1 MPGRALTPLAVAVI
15 TVIAGCGPEA
25 PDGSSTTATAATTTT
40 GPVGEQRFPDVIDVA
55 AERLDDGT
63 WTFRVTIS
71 SPYDTPERYADGWRV
86 VGPEGTVY
94 GEHRLAHDHANEQ
107 PFTRT
112 QRGITI
118 PDEVTDVTIEGRD
131 QRYGYGGIT
140 RAVTLAAD

>member
-1 MPGRALTPLAVAVI
+1 MAGRAPLAVIAVI
-15 TVIAGCGPEA
+15 AVGAGCGPEA
-25 PDGSSTTATAATTTT
+25 SDGSPSTTVATTTT
-40 GPVGEQRFPDVIDVA
+40 VDEQRFPDVVDVA

-94 GEHRLAHDHANEQ
+94 GEHRLTHDHANEQ

-112 QRGITI
+112 QRGVTI
-118 PDEVTDVTIEGRD
+118 PDDVTEVTIEARD

-140 RAVTLAAD
+140 RAVTLATD